1 MVIKILTDS
10 KPKKYVET
18 NGLTTF
24 AFVFIGVLTL
34 LPQIGMAIARIVEN
48 GGLGFNKTEDFICV
62 GWTITILYQIL
73 LLVLVARSSSKINHL
88 QHALIDTQRWAWDVN
103 ERIEALETAE

>member
-10 KPKKYVET
+10 KPNKYVET

-48 GGLGFNKTEDFICV
+48 GGLGFRMTEDLICL
-62 GWTITILYQIL
+62 GWTIAILYQIL